1 MFHCVVPTWARP
13 PSVLAPA
20 ALFLAACGGGSSPSP
35 SPPPPPPMITQLN
48 PASVVAGS
56 TAFALSVSGTGF
68 LQTATVLWNGTPL
81 ATTWNSSTNLSAMVA
96 GTQLAASAS
105 IPVTVLNNSSAGSTS
120 NASTFT
126 ITAKPPAPTLTSVSP
141 SSIPSNSG
149 VRTVTFTGTGFTPTS
164 RVTEV
169 DPCEIVNGSTFVSAT
184 QLTAQILTSQAP
196 SKCSNPGITFDYYFE
211 VWDSSG
217 MSPPSNDLTFSLT
230 PAIPVASAV
239 TPAMVPALQGA
250 LAVTVTGDYVSSTS
264 TVYYNGSAR
273 PTTLNGQQLIAQ
285 LTASDVMAPGTA
297 SITIE
302 DPLSGNVA
310 SNPLSFSITALP
322 PLSLGSLSPAT
333 VPAGNGAFTLTVFGN
348 GFTADSVVAWNGA
361 PLPTTHVSVTTLRAS
376 VGAVQVANAASVPVT
391 VVNPAAQGGT
401 SAPLTLTITAPSI
414 DSVAYQIDTGHSGSI
429 LFKSLT
435 LPTAPSWSVNVGGAP
450 SYALIVAG
458 RVFVIANA
466 NGNSQLLALNAAT
479 GATLWG
485 PIAYSGAAG
494 IAHDAGTIFV
504 TSGSNTATGILSAV
518 DAATGGAKWSVAV
531 PGPFAAQSP
540 PVAARGFVYSLDGG
554 MVTAFS
560 ESDGS
565 QSWQQTVTGTNGTV
579 AVTVDGVYATAP
591 CATYALQP
599 AVGSVLW
606 TAGTGCG
613 GVGGATPVVGGGRVY
628 SPTGGFYSGSVYE
641 SQAGTVLGAFS
652 ASAPPAVAA
661 GSAYMLST
669 ATLQAIALS
678 NNQVAWQFTG
688 DGALIT
694 APVVVNGYVFIGSSG
709 GNLYALDAATGA
721 QVWTRNLGAAI
732 PSASTGQSALLS
744 PSGLSAG
751 DGWLIVPAG
760 NTVNAFLLSANP

>member
-1 MFHCVVPTWARP
+1 
-13 PSVLAPA
+13 
-20 ALFLAACGGGSSPSP
+20 
-35 SPPPPPPMITQLN
+35 
-48 PASVVAGS
+48 
-56 TAFALSVSGTGF
+56 
-68 LQTATVLWNGTPL
+68 
-81 ATTWNSSTNLSAMVA
+81 
-96 GTQLAASAS
+96 
-105 IPVTVLNNSSAGSTS
+105 
-120 NASTFT
+120 
-126 ITAKPPAPTLTSVSP
+126 
-141 SSIPSNSG
+141 
-149 VRTVTFTGTGFTPTS
+149 
-164 RVTEV
+164 
-169 DPCEIVNGSTFVSAT
+169 
-184 QLTAQILTSQAP
+184 
-196 SKCSNPGITFDYYFE
+196 
-211 VWDSSG
+211 
-217 MSPPSNDLTFSLT
+217 MSPPSNTLTISVT

-239 TPAMVPALQGA
+239 TPATVPALQGA
-250 LAVTVTGDYVSSTS
+250 LAVTVTGDFLSSTS
-264 TVYYNGSAR
+264 TVYFNGSAR
-273 PTTLNGQQLIAQ
+273 PTTAVNNGVQLIAQ

-348 GFTADSVVAWNGA
+348 GFTTDSIVAWNGT

-376 VGAVQVANAASVPVT
+376 VSAAQVASTGTVPVT

-401 SAPLTLTITAPSI
+401 SPPLTLTITAPSI
-414 DSVAYQIDTGHSGSI
+414 DSVAYQIDTGHTGSI
-429 LFKSLT
+429 QFKSVT
-435 LPTAPSWSVNVGGAP
+435 LPTAASWSVNVGGAP

-518 DAATGGAKWSVAV
+518 DAATGAAKWSVAV

-540 PVAARGFVYSLDGG
+540 PVAARGFVYALDGG
-554 MVTAFS
+554 MVTAFN

-591 CATYALQP
+591 CASYALQP
-599 AVGSVLW
+599 AIGSVVW

-613 GVGGATPVVGGGRVY
+613 GAGGATPVVGSGRMY
-628 SPTGGFYSGSVYE
+628 SPTGGFFSGSVYD
-641 SQAGTVLGAFS
+641 SQAGTLLGTFS
-652 ASAPPAVAA
+652 ASAPPALAA
-661 GSAYMLST
+661 ASAYVLGT
-669 ATLQAIALS
+669 ATLQSIALN

-688 DGALIT
+688 DGALVT

-709 GNLYALDAATGA
+709 GNLYALDATTGT
-721 QVWTRNLGAAI
+721 QVWSRNLGAAI